1 MARMRISLKILLV
14 MLLVAVVPVA
24 VSGIT
29 SVALA
34 KRAVTAATSDKLE
47 AEARHLAEV
56 AETTIVGSLEDLRQ
70 AANLGLHTLAD
81 DEITGALW
89 IIYRGDG
96 ARAAVALIDGET
108 GEAVV
113 APVYQEHVADEP
125 GLAGHEPF
133 PATAVDAFA
142 QHVPLADAL
151 ATGKAVSVPYVDA
164 ARGAALIALAVRVP
178 GRRDAAGVER
188 PWVVAVELSLRGLNQ
203 RFEEAADERFRA
215 ALVDLEGRAVCHTTR
230 EAAMGRQAA
239 PPAAAARLADP
250 RAPSSGA
257 LDDDGGELLVAY
269 ARASRLAA
277 PDGKTWGVV
286 VDRDR
291 AEALAEVRA
300 LERRTMFWVGTALLL
315 ALIAG
320 TVLARGVARPVERLT
335 AIVRRFADG
344 GQRGGLDVRA
354 PDLGADEIGVLAGAF
369 NKMADDIDGYTG
381 QLRSFNE
388 ELQKKVDDR
397 TRELKEAQG
406 QLIQSQKMAAVGELG
421 AGVAHEINNPLAG
434 VLGSA
439 QLALLRA
446 DKSDTR
452 VRTHLQDIER
462 EALRIKDIV
471 DSLLKLSQDQA
482 GQSAGTVDVNQVV
495 DGAMALLARPI
506 IAQRISVKK
515 ELATGL
521 PKVRGKMAELQ
532 QAVMQLLTNA
542 KDAMPDGGTLTVR
555 TEAVDGRLV
564 KIVVDDT
571 GHGIPEAMKER
582 IFEPFF
588 TTRASK
594 GNKGMGLAIVHRI
607 VEEHG
612 GRVIVDSA
620 PGKGASVRLTFPATR
635 ETLHLV

>member
-1 MARMRISLKILLV
+1 MRISLKILLV
-14 MLLVAVVPVA
+14 MLLVAVIPVA
-24 VSGIT
+24 VSGFT
-29 SVALA
+29 AVVLA
-34 KRAVTAATSDKLE
+34 KRAVAAAASDKLE

-56 AETTIVGSLEDLRQ
+56 AETTIIGSLEDLRQ
-70 AANLGLHTLAD
+70 AATLGLHELSN
-81 DEITGALW
+81 DEVAGALW
-89 IIYRGDG
+89 IIYRGDD

-113 APVYQEHVADEP
+113 APVYQETVSDEP

-164 ARGAALIALAVRVP
+164 ARGAPLIALAVRVP
-178 GRRDAAGVER
+178 GRKDAAGHER

-215 ALVDLEGRAVCHTTR
+215 ALVDLEGRAVCHTAR
-230 EAAMGRQAA
+230 DVALARA
-239 PPAAAARLADP
+239 PVLPEAAARLADP
-250 RAPSSGA
+250 RASSSGA
-257 LDDDGGELLVAY
+257 LDARGEPTLLVAY

-291 AEALAEVRA
+291 AQALADVRA
-300 LERRTMFWVGTALLL
+300 LERRTLFWVGTALLL

-335 AIVRRFADG
+335 AIVRRFSEG

-354 PDLGADEIGVLAGAF
+354 PDLGTDEIGVLAGAF

-515 ELATGL
+515 ELGNGL

-542 KDAMPDGGTLTVR
+542 KDAMPEGGTLTVR

-612 GRVIVDSA
+612 GRVAVDSS